1 MNLDQQFL
9 NNSLRSY
16 IVIGAIFIVAFLVK
30 RFISRFFASLI
41 YTWIDKK
48 NHSDLRKSHVRR
60 LIIPIEQ
67 FLIYMVAVVAL
78 YELNFPIDWNIHL
91 YKLTLQVFVEAVVKL
106 FFIVLFIRVCLRT
119 LEFVAII
126 LEEKARLTKDQTD
139 DQLVLFFRDFF
150 KVILYIIGFLF
161 VLHYVFNENI
171 GNLVTSL
178 SIVGAAVALSMRES
192 LENIIASFI
201 IFFDKPFTIGDLV
214 KVNNFTG
221 TIEKIGLRSTR
232 IRTQDKTYI
241 SVPNKQMVDNI
252 VDNISLRT
260 QRKIELDL
268 QLSVATTASQL
279 AAYSQYLQNE
289 ISQLKNVSSVQAYV
303 SEAGKQYHVLH
314 IECLVSMELDFN
326 DFIVLKEKINVMAG
340 SKPSRSNFSI
350 TSALPRALIVGV
362 ICELSRQF
370 FLPQPPEYLDRTLL
384 RDSFSKRN
392 ISGLTF
398 VFAVKRSSKRLPNNT
413 C

>member
-9 NNSLRSY
+9 NNSLLSY
-16 IVIGAIFIVAFLVK
+16 IVIGAVFIVALLVK
-30 RFISRFFASLI
+30 RLISRFFASLI

-106 FFIVLFIRVCLRT
+106 FFIILFIRVCLRT

-150 KVILYIIGFLF
+150 KVILYIVGVLLI
-161 VLHYVFNENI
+161 LHYVFNENI

-178 SIVGAAVALSMRES
+178 SIVGAAIALSMRES

-201 IFFDKPFTIGDLV
+201 IFFDKPFSIGDLV
-214 KVNNFTG
+214 KVNSFTG

-232 IRTQDKTYI
+232 IRTQEKTYI

-252 VDNISLRT
+252 VDNISMRSE
-260 QRKIELDL
+260 RKIEMDL
-268 QLSVATTASQL
+268 QLNVNTPSDAIAEFSQFLRTHITAQQGVINSMVFLAESGKMAHIIHAEIFVDIHLELSKFQMLRENINL
-279 AAYSQYLQNE
+279 AA
-289 ISQLKNVSSVQAYV
+289 I
-303 SEAGKQYHVLH
+303 
-314 IECLVSMELDFN
+314 
-326 DFIVLKEKINVMAG
+326 
-340 SKPSRSNFSI
+340 
-350 TSALPRALIVGV
+350 
-362 ICELSRQF
+362 QF
-370 FLPQPPEYLDRTLL
+370 ANTNQI
-384 RDSFSKRN
+384 K
-392 ISGLTF
+392 
-398 VFAVKRSSKRLPNNT
+398 FADNA
-413 C
+413 

>member
-16 IVIGAIFIVAFLVK
+16 IVIGIIFIVAFLVK

-48 NHSDLRKSHVRR
+48 NHSDLRKSHVHR
-60 LIIPIEQ
+60 LIVPIEQ
-67 FLIYMVAVVAL
+67 FLIYLVAVIVL
-78 YELNFPIDWNIHL
+78 YELQFPAQWNIHL
-91 YKLTLQVFVEAVVKL
+91 YKLTLQIVVEAIVKL
-106 FFIVLFIRVCLRT
+106 FFIILFIRVGLRV

-126 LEEKARLTKDQTD
+126 LEEKAKLTNDQTD
-139 DQLVLFFRDFF
+139 DQLILFFRDFF
-150 KVILYIIGFLF
+150 KVILYIIGFLLI
-161 VLHYVFNENI
+161 LHFVFNENI

-241 SVPNKQMVDNI
+241 SVPNKQMVDSI

-260 QRKIELDL
+260 ERKIELDL
-268 QLSVATTASQL
+268 QLNVNTTATQL
-279 AAYSQYLQNE
+279 AAYSQYIQNE
-289 ISQLKNVSSVQAYV
+289 ISQLKNVSNVMAYV
-303 SEAGKQYHVLH
+303 SEVGKQYHVLH
-314 IECLVSMELDFN
+314 LECLVSMQLEFN
-326 DFIVLKEKINVMAG
+326 EFIALKEKINVTAIQYA
-340 SKPSRSNFSI
+340 NDNTI
-350 TSALPRALIVGV
+350 H
-362 ICELSRQF
+362 
-370 FLPQPPEYLDRTLL
+370 
-384 RDSFSKRN
+384 
-392 ISGLTF
+392 
-398 VFAVKRSSKRLPNNT
+398 FATTV
-413 C
+413 

>member
-16 IVIGAIFIVAFLVK
+16 IVIGTIFIVAFLVK

-48 NHSDLRKSHVRR
+48 NHSDLRKSHVHR
-60 LIIPIEQ
+60 LIVPIEQ
-67 FLIYMVAVVAL
+67 FLIYLVAVIVL
-78 YELNFPIDWNIHL
+78 YELQFPAQWNIHL
-91 YKLTLQVFVEAVVKL
+91 YKLTLQIVVEAIVKL
-106 FFIVLFIRVCLRT
+106 FFIILFIRVGLRV

-126 LEEKARLTKDQTD
+126 LEEKAKLTNDQTD
-139 DQLVLFFRDFF
+139 DQLILFFRDFF
-150 KVILYIIGFLF
+150 KVILYIIGFLLI
-161 VLHYVFNENI
+161 LHFVFNENI

-241 SVPNKQMVDNI
+241 SVPNKQMVDSI

-260 QRKIELDL
+260 ERKIELDL
-268 QLSVATTASQL
+268 QLNVNTTATQL
-279 AAYSQYLQNE
+279 AAYSQYIQNE
-289 ISQLKNVSSVQAYV
+289 ISQLKNVSNVMAYV
-303 SEAGKQYHVLH
+303 SEVGKQYHVLH
-314 IECLVSMELDFN
+314 LECLVSMQLEFN
-326 DFIVLKEKINVMAG
+326 EFIALKEKINVTAIQYA
-340 SKPSRSNFSI
+340 NDNTI
-350 TSALPRALIVGV
+350 H
-362 ICELSRQF
+362 
-370 FLPQPPEYLDRTLL
+370 
-384 RDSFSKRN
+384 
-392 ISGLTF
+392 
-398 VFAVKRSSKRLPNNT
+398 FATTV
-413 C
+413 

>member
-16 IVIGAIFIVAFLVK
+16 IAIGAVLIVALIVK
-30 RFISRFFASLI
+30 RFISRFFASII

-48 NHSDLRKSHVRR
+48 NHSELRKSHVHR

-67 FLIYMVAVVAL
+67 FLIYLVAIIVL
-78 YELNFPIDWNIHL
+78 YELQFPAQWNIHL
-91 YKLTLQVFVEAVVKL
+91 YKLTLQVLVEAVVKL
-106 FFIVLFIRVCLRT
+106 FFIILFIRVCLRT

-126 LEEKARLTKDQTD
+126 LEEKAKLSKDQTD

-150 KVILYIIGFLF
+150 KVILYLVGFLLI
-161 VLHYVFNENI
+161 LHYVFNENI
-171 GNLVTSL
+171 GNLITSL
-178 SIVGAAVALSMRES
+178 SLVGAAIALSMRES

-232 IRTQDKTYI
+232 IRTEDKTYI
-241 SVPNKQMVDNI
+241 SVPNKQMVDSI

-260 QRKIELDL
+260 ERKITLDL
-268 QLSVATTASQL
+268 QLSVATTALQL
-279 AAYSQYLQNE
+279 AAYSQYIQNA
-289 ISQLKNVSSVQAYV
+289 IRQFNNVSNVMVYI

-314 IECLVSMELDFN
+314 VECLVSMQLEFN
-326 DFIVLKEKINVMAG
+326 EFIALKEKINVTAIQYA
-340 SKPSRSNFSI
+340 NDHTI
-350 TSALPRALIVGV
+350 H
-362 ICELSRQF
+362 
-370 FLPQPPEYLDRTLL
+370 
-384 RDSFSKRN
+384 
-392 ISGLTF
+392 
-398 VFAVKRSSKRLPNNT
+398 FATTV
-413 C
+413 